1 MKFDILLLLS
11 KEAMKKAKAK
21 IDFQEDKINIFGKK
35 VKIYFTSTSN
45 YCLELKSKLSDE
57 NVFKS
62 NIAFLCSNVQNLSN
76 TEKYKV
82 ALKLQI
88 RISHSHIERLIS
100 LLQDC
105 EINNKELQSYITYL
119 DKRCEICIKYKK
131 SEPRNRGQYF
141 VFLLQKP
148 LMR

>member
-1 MKFDILLLLS
+1 MKTYLSQILHFFAVMY
-11 KEAMKKAKAK
+11 K
-21 IDFQEDKINIFGKK
+21 
-35 VKIYFTSTSN
+35 
-45 YCLELKSKLSDE
+45 
-57 NVFKS
+57 
-62 NIAFLCSNVQNLSN
+62 NLSN

-88 RISHSHIERLIS
+88 RISHSPIERLVS

-105 EINNKELQSYITYL
+105 EINNKELQSHITYL